1 MRRRRRPLRYT
12 SAVAIPPEAR
22 NEAEAALAAFCA
34 DHSSDIAGDKQRY
47 TFAFETNAVVLVEQ
61 RPGFLNAND
70 WTSKPIAKF
79 RYSEA
84 RGNWTLYWAESSGK
98 WHRVSNV
105 EAEKDIRALLDVVV
119 KDPLGVFW
127 S

>member
-1 MRRRRRPLRYT
+1 M
-12 SAVAIPPEAR
+12 AIPPEAR
-22 NEAEAALAAFCA
+22 AEAETALAAFCSQ
-34 DHSSDIAGDKQRY
+34 HSSEIGGDKQRY
-47 TFAFETNAVVLVEQ
+47 TFTFETNAAVVVEQ
-61 RPGFLNAND
+61 RPGFVNASE

-84 RGNWTLYWAESSGK
+84 RSNWTLYWAESNGK

-105 EAEKDIRALLDVVV
+105 EAEKDIRKLLEVVV